1 MLVARKDLE
10 NTCSGGGIENVGQ
23 RAQPKYG
30 FLLFWLG
37 AGLETT
43 RDAVLLYCSEGSS
56 RTWLTLYVPS
66 VMSL

>member
-1 MLVARKDLE
+1 MLIAHKDLG
-10 NTCSGGGIENVGQ
+10 NTCTVGGIENVGQ

-43 RDAVLLYCSEGSS
+43 RDTVLLYCSEGSS
-56 RTWLTLYVPS
+56 RTCLTLYVPS
-66 VMSL
+66 AMSL